1 MKFVKFVLIPLL
13 ILAAAGVGLYYWGTD
28 LATEKVAD
36 KVSMELKTTGRMD
49 EVKTYIENDP
59 ELKQFAEE
67 AESADES
74 QLPFTTKEQATRL
87 LIRKVGI
94 SELQDLQQKAQEGT
108 LSKEEVLQKLEGN
121 LTEEEFLALK
131 VIAYKE
137 IYNQ

>member
-13 ILAAAGVGLYYWGTD
+13 VLAAAGVGLYYWGTN
-28 LATEKVAD
+28 LASEKVMD
-36 KVSMELKTTGRMD
+36 RVSTELESSGRMD

-74 QLPFTTKEQATRL
+74 QLPFTTKEEATRV

-94 SELQDLQQKAQEGT
+94 SELQDLQQKAQEGA

-121 LTEEEFLALK
+121 LTDEEFLALK

>member
-13 ILAAAGVGLYYWGTD
+13 ILAALGIGVYYWGTN
-28 LATEKVAD
+28 LASEKVMDTVSAELESSG
-36 KVSMELKTTGRMD
+36 SME

-59 ELKQFAEE
+59 ELKEFVEE

-74 QLPFTTKEQATRL
+74 RLPFTTKEQATRL

-94 SELQDLQQKAQEGT
+94 AELQDIRQQVQEGT
-108 LSKEEVLQKLEGN
+108 VSKEEVLQKLESN
-121 LTEEEFLALK
+121 LTEEEILALK
-131 VIAYKE
+131 VVAYKE